1 MTSFQIIVLSIFVI
15 LAILILTSF
24 AVLLNSKKDEDSEYP
39 TTYNTCPD
47 YWTVDT
53 SDSKKCKY
61 STINTGGTGGIALIS
76 TNTPSGMY
84 NSVNNTVKFDETD
97 PAWKNKTKDLGVS
110 YRCALKKWANDS
122 NVVWDGIT
130 NYNSAYC

>member
-1 MTSFQIIVLSIFVI
+1 MNSFQIIVLSIFVI

-24 AVLLNSKKDEDSEYP
+24 AILLNSKKDEDSEYP

-61 STINTGGTGGIALIS
+61 SAINTGNIALIS
-76 TNTPSGMY
+76 TNTPSAMHDST
-84 NSVNNTVKFDETD
+84 NKTVKFDETD
-97 PAWKNKTKDLGVS
+97 GAWTTRTTELGVP
-110 YRCALKKWANDS
+110 YRCALKKWATDS